1 MLRRIYRRCAGD
13 VLRCKMPVQPALGY
27 SVLMSDQ
34 PHRSKGCAARMRE
47 YPAPCRMISV
57 QPTLHQ
63 AVSAERC
70 TERCCDGQ
78 PKSCAGHHES
88 CTIIAYFSGTC
99 KPRRRFPPPFSAT
112 FRLSL
117 PQPYRPSADGLC
129 RGFPWVVF
137 DSPHRSAVSVAGFR
151 CCFRRQIPAAFAVA
165 RLGFSQVSSLRA
177 FIKNRRRDFHR
188 FPWGNE
194 GAMEAAPPEA
204 APLLG
209 RLCFLSVID
218 GVAPYQNLISNETAW
233 IKAVSLVFLRSIA
246 WHRAAAPVVCGSA

>member
-99 KPRRRFPPPFSAT
+99 KSRCRFPPPFSA
-112 FRLSL
+112 
-117 PQPYRPSADGLC
+117 A
-129 RGFPWVVF
+129 F
-137 DSPHRSAVSVAGFR
+137 DRPHRSPMGPFTVGFHR
-151 CCFRRQIPAAFAVA
+151 RFPWTATLSGLLPLFFVGRSQPPSPSPDWDFR
-165 RLGFSQVSSLRA
+165 
-177 FIKNRRRDFHR
+177 R

-194 GAMEAAPPEA
+194 GAMEVAPPEA

-209 RLCFLSVID
+209 HLCFLSVID
-218 GVAPYQNLISNETAW
+218 GVAPYQNLISDETAW

-246 WHRAAAPVVCGSA
+246 WHRAAAPVVCGSD

>member
-99 KPRRRFPPPFSAT
+99 KSRCRFPWA
-112 FRLSL
+112 
-117 PQPYRPSADGLC
+117 
-129 RGFPWVVF
+129 VF

-218 GVAPYQNLISNETAW
+218 GVAPYQNLISDETAW

-246 WHRAAAPVVCGSA
+246 WHRAAAPVVCGSD

>member
-99 KPRRRFPPPFSAT
+99 KSRCRFPPPFSAAFDRPHRSPMGPFT
-112 FRLSL
+112 VGFHRRFPWTATLSGLL
-117 PQPYRPSADGLC
+117 PLFFPSADPGRL
-129 RGFPWVVF
+129 RRRPIGIF
-137 DSPHRSAVSVAGFR
+137 AGFLSAGLYQEPPPR
-151 CCFRRQIPAAFAVA
+151 FSPVPLGQRGCYGSCPAGGCPTF
-165 RLGFSQVSSLRA
+165 
-177 FIKNRRRDFHR
+177 
-188 FPWGNE
+188 
-194 GAMEAAPPEA
+194 GAPV
-204 APLLG
+204 
-209 RLCFLSVID
+209 LSIC
-218 GVAPYQNLISNETAW
+218 YRW
-233 IKAVSLVFLRSIA
+233 CRSIPKP
-246 WHRAAAPVVCGSA
+246 HF

>member
-1 MLRRIYRRCAGD
+1 MHCAGQH
-13 VLRCKMPVQPALGY
+13 KPYAEW
-27 SVLMSDQ
+27 
-34 PHRSKGCAARMRE
+34 HK
-47 YPAPCRMISV
+47 PCRYYRLLFRNLQAPLPIS
-57 QPTLHQ
+57 T
-63 AVSAERC
+63 AVFRGPQRYRAFCRC
-70 TERCCDGQ
+70 
-78 PKSCAGHHES
+78 
-88 CTIIAYFSGTC
+88 F
-99 KPRRRFPPPFSAT
+99 
-112 FRLSL
+112 
-117 PQPYRPSADGLC
+117 
-129 RGFPWVVF
+129 
-137 DSPHRSAVSVAGFR
+137 
-151 CCFRRQIPAAFAVA
+151 FRRQIPAAFAVA

-246 WHRAAAPVVCGSA
+246 WHRAAAPVVCGSD

>member
-1 MLRRIYRRCAGD
+1 MHCAGQHKPYAEWHKPCRYYRLLFRNLQAPLPISTAVFCD
-13 VLRCKMPVQPALGY
+13 FPPVLTTTLPALLPMAY
-27 SVLMSDQ
+27 
-34 PHRSKGCAARMRE
+34 AADFRGWF
-47 YPAPCRMISV
+47 ST
-57 QPTLHQ
+57 TLI
-63 AVSAERC
+63 R
-70 TERCCDGQ
+70 
-78 PKSCAGHHES
+78 
-88 CTIIAYFSGTC
+88 
-99 KPRRRFPPPFSAT
+99 
-112 FRLSL
+112 
-117 PQPYRPSADGLC
+117 
-129 RGFPWVVF
+129 
-137 DSPHRSAVSVAGFR
+137 AVSVAGFR

-246 WHRAAAPVVCGSA
+246 WHRAAAPVVCGSD

>member
-99 KPRRRFPPPFSAT
+99 KSRCRFPPPFSAAFDRPHRSPMGPFT
-112 FRLSL
+112 VGFHRRFPWTATLSGLLPLFFVGRL
-117 PQPYRPSADGLC
+117 PQPSPPLHWDFC
-129 RGFPWVVF
+129 RL
-137 DSPHRSAVSVAGFR
+137 SRS
-151 CCFRRQIPAAFAVA
+151 
-165 RLGFSQVSSLRA
+165 

-194 GAMEAAPPEA
+194 GAMEAALPEA

-218 GVAPYQNLISNETAW
+218 GVAPYQNLISDETAW

-246 WHRAAAPVVCGSA
+246 WHRAAAPVVCGSN